1 MKKDLE
7 TNELDRNMV
16 YDRTLWRH
24 LIHVAIPIPLGG
36 IRLGGG
42 GGCCIVH
49 TKNTL
54 KKKKLYIL
62 HTNHMKIG
70 LRGNRQKQNGRKSQ
84 KRSCVLALAPNLV
97 FECGFS

>member
-42 GGCCIVH
+42 GGCCIV
-49 TKNTL
+49 L
-54 KKKKLYIL
+54 PPALFIS
-62 HTNHMKIG
+62 
-70 LRGNRQKQNGRKSQ
+70 KSCFLG
-84 KRSCVLALAPNLV
+84 SFN
-97 FECGFS
+97 F